1 MKRGWA
7 MQITNIYIHN
17 FRGYKNPIYTPID
30 KLTAFVGQND
40 IGKSTVLEALD
51 IFFNDG
57 KNIIKMDKNDIN
69 VESDST
75 ETVVG
80 VTFKNFP
87 EELVVDSTVPTSLK
101 DEYLLNAKG
110 ELEIHKIYRN
120 GSLKE
125 TLIIADYPNSDI
137 CADLHQKK
145 TAELKQIVEA
155 NGFDVSDKRKSSL
168 LRKAIFAS
176 IESPNLETTSI
187 NITAES
193 AKQIWSSLKN
203 YIPMYELFQSDR
215 KNHDQDSEIQS
226 PIKILI
232 NEILR
237 SDSIA
242 EPLQKAFEEIEVKT
256 KSLVELTIEKL
267 NEMNPELAKE
277 LIANFEEPS
286 WEKAFKFSLNTENNI
301 PVNKRG
307 SGARRLILLNFFRA
321 EAERRKTE
329 RGVPNII
336 YAFEEPETSQH
347 PKHQQIL
354 IDAFL
359 EMINSDVN
367 QVLLTTHSP
376 SIAKMLPTDSLRL
389 ICKNANGDTI
399 IKTPNESIFEEIVD
413 ALGIYPNIEVTNPK
427 SVSLAICVEGKNDIT
442 FLKNI
447 NKKTTFKNIADI
459 CHDRVIILPM
469 GGSTLQFWVN
479 DNYLEKLNV
488 SQLHIYDS
496 DKGSKKPNKYTSY
509 IDKINSRTN
518 SKAFETSLRELE
530 NYVSRKAILEVYP
543 ELSIAEDLDWA
554 SLDIPELLAKY
565 IHESDPQH
573 IKSWEELDEKKQ
585 KDKKSKAKIR
595 LNDEFLNIALEHHYL
610 EEDCFNEI
618 KSWFAAASELL
629 SSNLVSN
636 R

>member
-1 MKRGWA
+1 
-7 MQITNIYIHN
+7 MQLTNVFIKN
-17 FRGYKNPIYTPID
+17 FRGYKNPTYTPID

-40 IGKSTVLEALD
+40 IGKSTILEALD
-51 IFFNDG
+51 IFFNEG
-57 KNIIKMDKNDIN
+57 KNIIKMDKSDIN
-69 VESDST
+69 VNSDST
-75 ETVVG
+75 ETIIG
-80 VTFKNFP
+80 FTFKKFP
-87 EELVVDSTVPTSLK
+87 EELIVDSTVPTSLK
-101 DEYLLNAKG
+101 EEYLLNAQG

-120 GSLKE
+120 GSLKD
-125 TLIIADYPNSDI
+125 TLIIANYPNSEI
-137 CADLHQKK
+137 CIDLHQKK
-145 TAELKQIVEA
+145 TTELKHTVET
-155 NGFDVSDKRKSSL
+155 NRIDVSDKRKSSV

-176 IESPNLETTSI
+176 IKNPILEKTSI
-187 NITAES
+187 NIAAEGG
-193 AKQIWSSLKN
+193 KQIWSSLKN

-226 PIKILI
+226 PIKVLI

-237 SDSIA
+237 NESIA
-242 EPLQKAFEEIEVKT
+242 EPLKKAFEEIEEKT
-256 KSLVELTIEKL
+256 KSLVDLTIEKL

-277 LIANFEEPS
+277 LNAKFEQPS
-286 WEKAFKFSLNTENNI
+286 WEKAFKFSLDTENHI

-321 EAERRKTE
+321 EAERRKNE

-389 ICKNANGDTI
+389 ISKDENGDTI
-399 IKTPNESIFEEIVD
+399 IKTSNDNIFEEIVD

-427 SVSLAICVEGKNDIT
+427 AVSLAICVEGKNDIT
-442 FLKNI
+442 FLRNV
-447 NKKTTFKNIADI
+447 NKKNSFKSITDI
-459 CHDRVIILPM
+459 CDDRVIILPM

-488 SQLHIYDS
+488 AQLHIYDS
-496 DKGSKKPNKYTSY
+496 DKGSTKPNKYTSY
-509 IDKINSRTN
+509 IDKINTRNN

-530 NYVSRKAILEVYP
+530 NYVSRKAILHAYP
-543 ELSIAEDLDWA
+543 ELSLAENLDWT
-554 SLDIPELLAKY
+554 SMDIPELLAKH

-573 IKSWEELDEKKQ
+573 TKLWVDLDDKKQ
-585 KDKKSKAKIR
+585 KDKKSKAKNR
-595 LNDEFLNIALEHHYL
+595 LNSELLNIALEHHYL
-610 EEDCFNEI
+610 EEECFNEI
-618 KSWFAAASELL
+618 KSWFEAAAELL
-629 SSNLVSN
+629 SVNLVSQN
-636 R
+636 

>member
-1 MKRGWA
+1 
-7 MQITNIYIHN
+7 MQITTVLIKN
-17 FRGYKNPIYTPID
+17 FRGYKNTTVTPIN

-40 IGKSTVLEALD
+40 IGKSTLLEALD

-57 KNIIKMDKNDIN
+57 KNIIKMDRNDIN
-69 VESDST
+69 VNSDSN
-75 ETVVG
+75 ETIIG

-87 EELVVDSTVPTSLK
+87 TELIVDTSVPTSLK
-101 DEYLLNAKG
+101 EEYLLNSED

-125 TLIIADYPNSDI
+125 TVIIANYPNSPM

-145 TAELKQIVEA
+145 KEELKQIVEA
-155 NGFDVSDKRKSSL
+155 HGLGVADKRKSSL
-168 LRKAIFAS
+168 LRKAIFS
-176 IESPNLETTSI
+176 SVENPILEKTSI
-187 NITAES
+187 NITAEG
-193 AKQIWSSLKN
+193 AKQIWTSLKD

-226 PIKILI
+226 PIKVLI
-232 NEILR
+232 NEVLK

-242 EPLQKAFEEIEVKT
+242 VPLQKAFKEIEDKT
-256 KSLVELTIEKL
+256 KALVELTIEKL

-277 LIANFEEPS
+277 LNANFDDPS
-286 WEKAFKFSLNTENNI
+286 WEKAFKFSLDTENHI

-321 EAERRKTE
+321 EAERRKSE
-329 RGVPNII
+329 RNVPNII

-389 ICKNANGDTI
+389 ISKNESGDTI

-413 ALGIYPNIEVTNPK
+413 ALGIYPSIEVNNPK

-442 FLKNI
+442 FLKHVN
-447 NKKTTFKNIADI
+447 NKNSFKSIIDI
-459 CHDRVIILPM
+459 CSEHVIILPM

-496 DKGSKKPNKYTSY
+496 DKGSNKPNKYSSY
-509 IDKINSRTN
+509 VTKINSREN
-518 SKAFETSLRELE
+518 SKAFETSLREFE
-530 NYVSRKAILEVYP
+530 NYISKTALAHVCSDLIVP
-543 ELSIAEDLDWA
+543 EEIDWTSA
-554 SLDIPELLAKY
+554 DIPELLAKHT
-565 IHESDPQH
+565 HESDPQH
-573 IKSWEELDEKKQ
+573 AKSWEELDEKKK
-585 KDKKSKAKIR
+585 KDKKSKAKNR
-595 LNDEFLNIALEHHYL
+595 LNDEILKITLENHYL
-610 EEDCFNEI
+610 EEECFNEI
-618 KSWFAAASELL
+618 KLWFETAKELL
-629 SSNLVSN
+629 HSTTAVNK
-636 R
+636 